1 MCAVILL
8 SHPAQKGQLITAHII
23 DIRPRKTKLLPKPG
37 LSPAPCKQRRRSA
50 SRLRSRAVKLH
61 GFWTSACC
69 RHEDLEK
76 SYFSNWLSRD
86 FSRSIGAP
94 FNSTNGPLVN
104 ITYSS
109 LGTLHQLHEILQ
121 QENGVLGL
129 AASRGPDP
137 AGNRSLSRRHLRTV
151 RFSMNRAHWRW
162 VRI

>member
-1 MCAVILL
+1 MTEAGVCAVILL

-76 SYFSNWLSRD
+76 SNSFKLAEPRAFFEVYR
-86 FSRSIGAP
+86 AP
-94 FNSTNGPLVN
+94 FFTVN
-104 ITYSS
+104 RAASQVITYSS
-109 LGTLHQLHEILQ
+109 KGTLH
-121 QENGVLGL
+121 
-129 AASRGPDP
+129 
-137 AGNRSLSRRHLRTV
+137 
-151 RFSMNRAHWRW
+151 
-162 VRI
+162 

>member
-23 DIRPRKTKLLPKPG
+23 GLRPRKTKLLPKPG

-76 SYFSNWLSRD
+76 LSFNLAEPR
-86 FSRSIGAP
+86 FFEVNRAP

-109 LGTLHQLHEILQ
+109 MGTLH
-121 QENGVLGL
+121 
-129 AASRGPDP
+129 
-137 AGNRSLSRRHLRTV
+137 
-151 RFSMNRAHWRW
+151 
-162 VRI
+162 